1 MQTIPTLSEFE
12 TCEIDH
18 VHPEGVWRARAALPD
33 AEAASDLAA
42 LFGALGDPTRV
53 RLLAAL
59 AVDPPKAAGEPN
71 RGYADRV
78 FLRLEEFGYVQRS
91 REALDGRVV
100 IVRATEIGANEGRVA
115 LARIELIERRIA
127 MRAGKRAVAG
137 TFAVLEASRSIRPP
151 TRYD

>member
-1 MQTIPTLSEFE
+1 MPEAMASLVLQVQQTARLFDRMLEPMLAEIGVLSADVPVLLIAAGPRGVTLSE
-12 TCEIDH
+12 
-18 VHPEGVWRARAALPD
+18 L
-33 AEAASDLAA
+33 
-42 LFGALGDPTRV
+42 
-53 RLLAAL
+53 
-59 AVDPPKAAGEPN
+59 KAAF
-71 RGYADRV
+71 GYRPSTLSAIL
-78 FLRLEEFGYVQRS
+78 LRLEEFGYVQRS

-100 IVRATEIGANEGRVA
+100 IVRATEIGANAGRVA